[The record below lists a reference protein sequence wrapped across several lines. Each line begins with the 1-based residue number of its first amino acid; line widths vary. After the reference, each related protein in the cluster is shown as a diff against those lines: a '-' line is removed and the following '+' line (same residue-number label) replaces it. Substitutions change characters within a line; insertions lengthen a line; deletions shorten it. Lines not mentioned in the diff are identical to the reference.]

1 DLRSCH
7 RSPRATGGW
16 RRLSALRLRT
26 TSDHVTAR
34 LGRPAATA
42 AFPPCGCARPPIM
55 SPLASGDRR
64 LAPPFRPAAAHDRRS
79 CHRSPRATGGY
90 RRLSALRLRTT
101 PIMSPLASGDR
112 RLAPP
117 FRPAAAHDSD
127 HVTARLGRPAAGAA
141 FPPCGCA
148 RPPIMSPLA
157 SGDRRLAP
165 PL

>member
-1 DLRSCH
+1 
-7 RSPRATGGW
+7 TGGW

-26 TSDHVTAR
+26 TPT
-34 LGRPAATA
+34 
-42 AFPPCGCARPPIM
+42 M

-64 LAPPFRPAAAHDRRS
+64 LAPPFRPAAAHDSDHVTARLGRPAAGTAFPPCGCARLRP
-79 CHRSPRATGGY
+79 CHRSPRATGGW